1 MVEDK
6 ILRYTDG
13 PKLKPFNPLS
23 GTTELR
29 NESLKSLSQPNI
41 IHSSSAGIHLAKRQ
55 FLLALDGPGV
65 SKEVYDYPI
74 SWSSGNTNLI
84 AVACNDDIYYQDL
97 DTKNITHLCSFDE
110 DQGDPISLDWCK
122 QNPTVLAVGTKAGSV
137 SYWDVP
143 TKKRVGSWQDI
154 YLGDVGAMA
163 WNGSVLASGLARG
176 EVRLYDTRSSASVG
190 KITKHKSKVI
200 GCRWSTDGMYLAT
213 SDKQGILNIW
223 DSRAGKELTDSDRL
237 GGRLKHGG
245 PVKVCRILLSL
256 RDPRLMFL

>member
-1 MVEDK
+1 M
-6 ILRYTDG
+6 
-13 PKLKPFNPLS
+13 
-23 GTTELR
+23 
-29 NESLKSLSQPNI
+29 
-41 IHSSSAGIHLAKRQ
+41 
-55 FLLALDGPGV
+55 
-65 SKEVYDYPI
+65 
-74 SWSSGNTNLI
+74 
-84 AVACNDDIYYQDL
+84 
-97 DTKNITHLCSFDE
+97 
-110 DQGDPISLDWCK
+110 
-122 QNPTVLAVGTKAGSV
+122 
-137 SYWDVP
+137 
-143 TKKRVGSWQDI
+143 
-154 YLGDVGAMA
+154 
-163 WNGSVLASGLARG
+163 LASGLARG